1 MFNSHPMKFLNFLY
15 VDLRRWC
22 LVVWWCGACM
32 AMAQSDNAARLLVGF
47 PPGGNIDSVARL
59 LSTEAAKT
67 LGRPIVVE
75 SRVGAGGAVAAE
87 AVARSKTDGQTLL
100 LTSSANTILPA
111 MSKSL
116 RYDAIN
122 DFEWVTVFARY
133 PLVVAV
139 NAKSPIQNLA
149 ELLQRAKAAPGRL
162 TFSTPGNGTTPHLTT
177 ELLASTAGVKF
188 LHIPYK
194 GEVPAM
200 VDLLGGQVDFSL
212 LTGPTALPR
221 VKSGELRALAV
232 TTQQRW
238 KTLPDVPA
246 VAESGYPNYNLSSW
260 LGLAVAKGTPAAEVD
275 RIFKAYSQAAQMPDI
290 QKQLE
295 SRGIDPVIFSP
306 AETLDLARK
315 EIKQWQELA
324 NAAGFKPE

>member
-1 MFNSHPMKFLNFLY
+1 
-15 VDLRRWC
+15 
-22 LVVWWCGACM
+22 
-32 AMAQSDNAARLLVGF
+32 
-47 PPGGNIDSVARL
+47 
-59 LSTEAAKT
+59 
-67 LGRPIVVE
+67 
-75 SRVGAGGAVAAE
+75 
-87 AVARSKTDGQTLL
+87 
-100 LTSSANTILPA
+100 
-111 MSKSL
+111 
-116 RYDAIN
+116 
-122 DFEWVTVFARY
+122 
-133 PLVVAV
+133 
-139 NAKSPIQNLA
+139 
-149 ELLQRAKAAPGRL
+149 
-162 TFSTPGNGTTPHLTT
+162 
-177 ELLASTAGVKF
+177 
-188 LHIPYK
+188 
-194 GEVPAM
+194 
-200 VDLLGGQVDFSL
+200 
-212 LTGPTALPR
+212 